1 MKTGLKSQKCDPPKG
16 YIGTSL
22 YEPSAP
28 ASYIALG
35 GSFKQLTAADWAE
48 LLKTQIRATNICES
62 KAHYVARARAILL
75 RPNTIAQCVS
85 VRR

>member
-1 MKTGLKSQKCDPPKG
+1 M
-16 YIGTSL
+16 
-22 YEPSAP
+22 

-75 RPNTIAQCVS
+75 RPNTIAQCV
-85 VRR
+85 